1 MYNVTVIR
9 GDGVGPELSEACVKV
24 LDATGVNINWEW
36 VEAGIDEFERSGNPL
51 PDNVLTSIK
60 KNRIA
65 LKSPITTP
73 VGSGFKSVTVAL
85 RKHFDL
91 FTSVRPVKSLNGVL
105 SKYSDVDIV
114 VIREN
119 LEDLYAG
126 IEFPV
131 GSETMERLST
141 TVNDIFGPSTLN
153 VESAVSLKVI
163 TPINCERV
171 AKYAFDYAQKYGR
184 KKVTVVHKGNNLKE
198 TDGLFLQVAGEVAQN
213 YPDIIFDDRII
224 DNMCMQIVKDPS
236 QFDII
241 LAPNLYGDILSDL
254 IAGMTGG
261 LGVAPS
267 ANVGNEV
274 AIYEATHGSAPKY
287 AGKNMVN
294 PSALILAGSMLL
306 EHLGE
311 VVAAKRVRSAVLE
324 VIAEGKYVTYDLK
337 EPDKR
342 NQAVGTK
349 EMADVI
355 IEKIKQSI

>member
-60 KNRIA
+60 KNQIA
-65 LKSPITTP
+65 LKAPITTP

-91 FTSVRPVKSLNGVL
+91 FTSVRPVKSITGVL

-126 IEFPV
+126 IEFAA
-131 GSETMERLST
+131 GSEEMERLSS
-141 TVNDIFGPSTLN
+141 TVNDIFGPTTLK
-153 VESAVSLKVI
+153 VESSVSLKVI
-163 TPINCERV
+163 TPDNCERV
-171 AKYAFDYAQKYGR
+171 ASYAFEYAQKYGR

-198 TDGLFLQVAGEVAQN
+198 TDGLFLQVAGEVAKK

-311 VVAAKRVRSAVLE
+311 IVAAKKVRSAVLE

-337 EPDKR
+337 EPNKR

-349 EMADVI
+349 EMADEI
-355 IEKIKQSI
+355 AEKIKQSI